1 MIFSSAD
8 AGGVA
13 SSSAATHA
21 NVAAKPLQSETFH
34 GDPGIVGIA
43 PGRSLNLSI
52 VRSIV
57 AGPTPGE
64 RMPVAPLDY
73 FDAGFPGAS
82 QTVRITSL
90 HDAKVFARRWVIR
103 DKDPALKALLRHM
116 EKANS
121 SATADI
127 AIRQLKQALAC
138 RGMLVDA
145 TALHSDH

>member
-1 MIFSSAD
+1 MI
-8 AGGVA
+8 AGGVIDA
-13 SSSAATHA
+13 SGGRPIVSVKRRGDRMSA
-21 NVAAKPLQSETFH
+21 P
-34 GDPGIVGIA
+34 
-43 PGRSLNLSI
+43 
-52 VRSIV
+52 
-57 AGPTPGE
+57 
-64 RMPVAPLDY
+64 PLDY

-138 RGMLVDA
+138 RGMLVA
-145 TALHSDH
+145 AIPLRSDL

>member
-1 MIFSSAD
+1 M
-8 AGGVA
+8 
-13 SSSAATHA
+13 
-21 NVAAKPLQSETFH
+21 E
-34 GDPGIVGIA
+34 
-43 PGRSLNLSI
+43 SLNALAS
-52 VRSIV
+52 RPKV
-57 AGPTPGE
+57 AGPTPGD
-64 RMPVAPLDY
+64 RMSVPSPLDY

-138 RGMLVDA
+138 RGMLVA
-145 TALHSDH
+145 AIPLRSDL